1 MYPTSAY
8 SETVRHTALSI
19 GVAWRFA
26 RGCIAALCFTGAA
39 GSGWA
44 VDPTGVT
51 PLPRLLAWEGRT
63 MGTFYSVKI
72 AGVEQNDRLVAD
84 LRTAVE
90 QRFDE
95 INRHMSH
102 YQPDSDLSQFNRST
116 SLAPF
121 RVSADFAM
129 VTRRA
134 LELNRASGGAFD
146 PTLGWLINLWG
157 FGPAGANAEAPSDDQ
172 IAECRR
178 KSGAVH
184 LRVTPQ
190 DELQKDVPELQL
202 NLSAIA
208 KGYGADEAA
217 RVLRERG
224 YSNVLVSVCGEI
236 VAFGLNPDGK
246 PWRLAVERPQY
257 GDARSGESSAVV
269 SISDCA
275 LSTSG
280 DAHNYFTDANG
291 QVYSHILDPATGRPV
306 HHNLASVTVIAPD
319 GLTADGL
326 ATTLFVMGPDRGL
339 HWIDEHPGFAALFI
353 VREGADGLRLIP
365 SKRFPDFQ
373 AGK

>member
-1 MYPTSAY
+1 MHPTSAY
-8 SETVRHTALSI
+8 L
-19 GVAWRFA
+19 
-26 RGCIAALCFTGAA
+26 GCAAALCFAGAA
-39 GSGWA
+39 GPGWA
-44 VDPTGVT
+44 VDPIGTNS
-51 PLPRLLAWEGRT
+51 PPYALAWEGRT

-84 LRTAVE
+84 LRAAVE

-102 YQPDSDLSQFNRST
+102 YQPDSELSQFNRST

-129 VTRRA
+129 ITRRA

-178 KSGAVH
+178 KCGAVH

-236 VAFGLNPDGK
+236 VAFGLNPEGK

-269 SISDCA
+269 AISNCA

-291 QVYSHILDPATGRPV
+291 QVYSHILDPTTGRPV
-306 HHNLASVTVIAPD
+306 HHHLASVTVIAPD

-339 HWIDEHPGFAALFI
+339 RWVDEHPGFAALFI
-353 VREGADGLRLIP
+353 VREDADSFRLIP

-373 AGK
+373 AGE

>member
-1 MYPTSAY
+1 MHPTSAY
-8 SETVRHTALSI
+8 LVHSFVNIS
-19 GVAWRFA
+19 AWRFA
-26 RGCIAALCFTGAA
+26 LGCVATLCFAGAA
-39 GSGWA
+39 GPGWA
-44 VDPTGVT
+44 VDPIGTNSSPHV
-51 PLPRLLAWEGRT
+51 LAWEGRT

-72 AGVEQNDRLVAD
+72 AGVEQNDDHLVAD
-84 LRTAVE
+84 LRAAVE

-95 INRHMSH
+95 INRQMSH
-102 YQPDSDLSQFNRST
+102 YQLDSELSQFNRSA

-134 LELNRASGGAFD
+134 LELNHASGGAFD

-172 IAECRR
+172 LAECRR
-178 KSGAVH
+178 KCGAVH

-190 DELQKDVPELQL
+190 DEIQKDVPELQL
-202 NLSAIA
+202 NLSAVA

-224 YSNVLVSVCGEI
+224 YSNLLVSVCGEL
-236 VAFGLNPDGK
+236 VASGLNPEGK
-246 PWRLAVERPQY
+246 PWRLAVERPRY

-269 SISDCA
+269 AISDCA

-306 HHNLASVTVIAPD
+306 RHHLASVTVIAPD

-339 HWIDEHPGFAALFI
+339 RWVDEHPGFAALFV
-353 VREGADGLRLIP
+353 VREGADGFRLIP
-365 SKRFPDFQ
+365 SKRFPNFQ
-373 AGK
+373 AGE